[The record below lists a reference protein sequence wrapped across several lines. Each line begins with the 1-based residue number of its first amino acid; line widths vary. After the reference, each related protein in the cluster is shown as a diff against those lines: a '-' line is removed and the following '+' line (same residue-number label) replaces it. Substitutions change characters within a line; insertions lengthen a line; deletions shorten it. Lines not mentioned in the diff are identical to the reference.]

1 MSKIPRLA
9 RSANIAET
17 KYQVTTKI
25 KSCIKFINLD
35 RTKIYKCRRCNNIV
49 DLTCEGWPQKQLI
62 DYGRLSDDDARR
74 THYVCNYCKNAQETF
89 NSLKEKLESEYNTY
103 VEKVL
108 EKVIGKNLETWEY
121 FKDRYKDHTKV
132 CVENHNKIVADFQY
146 QKSIIKKLQE
156 RLENLNKELENIKST
171 AVKSEE
177 LEQKI
182 SDINEKLC
190 NHQKQVT
197 SIRTSRPNEEITDE
211 REYHD
216 QYIRRNRVVF
226 IGVPSGISDIDFI
239 TELCKELELEI
250 NESNIQKTFRIN
262 ARNIPLNKTLPLNI
276 EFRNIR
282 DKKTLLSAQIK
293 EKLNSLEFQI

>member
-17 KYQVTTKI
+17 KYQVSTKI

-89 NSLKEKLESEYNTY
+89 NSLKEKLESGYNTY

-108 EKVIGKNLETWEY
+108 ENVISTKEKVLENVIGKNLETWEY

-132 CVENHNKIVADFQY
+132 CVENHNKIDADFQY
-146 QKSIIKKLQE
+146 QKSNIKKLQE

-226 IGVPSGISDIDFI
+226 IGIPSGISDIDFI
-239 TELCKELELEI
+239 TELCKELELELMKAT
-250 NESNIQKTFRIN
+250 S
-262 ARNIPLNKTLPLNI
+262 
-276 EFRNIR
+276 
-282 DKKTLLSAQIK
+282 
-293 EKLNSLEFQI
+293 